1 MGERK
6 GKGESMELANF
17 EELFKDFPE
26 SKFTGMVSLRM
37 SIGNFNEEIRTD
49 FMEAVKYMY
58 EIQGFVW
65 GIYTAGMIDAD
76 RRGILINEITEATR
90 GWTKKGTKT

>member
-1 MGERK
+1 M
-6 GKGESMELANF
+6 ANF
-17 EELFKDFPE
+17 ETLFRDFPE

-37 SIGNFNEEIRTD
+37 SIEKFNEEIRTD

-58 EIQGFVW
+58 EIQGFLW

-76 RRGILINEITEATR
+76 RRSILIDELHEEAR
-90 GWTKKGTKT
+90 GWTKNGTKT